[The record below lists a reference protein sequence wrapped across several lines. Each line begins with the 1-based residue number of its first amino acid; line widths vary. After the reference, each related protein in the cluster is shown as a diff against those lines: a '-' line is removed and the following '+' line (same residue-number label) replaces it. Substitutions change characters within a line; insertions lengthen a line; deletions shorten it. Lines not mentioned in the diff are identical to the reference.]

1 MNELRPGVAIEL
13 DGEPYKVLEAH
24 HQKIARRGSTLSA
37 KLKHIKTGKVLERT
51 FQPADRF
58 VEPDVRHKEATFMY
72 RTRDEFFF
80 VYPNGEKVGFAEDVL
95 GEEAGYLTKD
105 LPVQIMH
112 IDDEAIRVELPI
124 KVTLKVEQAPPNTK
138 GDTAQ
143 GGTKEVVMETG
154 ARIKTPMF
162 VETGDDIEINTQTGE
177 YVRRVSA

>member
-1 MNELRPGVAIEL
+1 MNELRPGVAIEI

-58 VEPDVRHKEATFMY
+58 VEPDVRHKPATFMY

-80 VYPNGEKVGFAEDVL
+80 VFPNGEKLGFSEEDLGEQVGF
-95 GEEAGYLTKD
+95 LTKG
-105 LPVQIMH
+105 LNVEIMH
-112 IDDEAIRVELPI
+112 IDDEPVSVELPI
-124 KVTLKVEQAPPNTK
+124 KIALKVEQAPPNVK

-143 GGTKEVVMETG
+143 GGTKEVILETG

-162 VETGDDIEINTQTGE
+162 VESGDTIEINTQTGE
-177 YVRRVSA
+177 YVRRV